1 MLKSYNATRGYVES
15 GTAAGIN
22 VNSPFVPF
30 TPSTAIND
38 TDSVQRALEKLQ
50 GSINITGIVKG
61 NGTSLSAAT
70 SGTDYSAG
78 TYALATGIVKS
89 TTVTGELTIAVADDF
104 PTLNQSTT
112 GTAASVTGTNVV
124 TNTNLSTMP
133 TNTIKG
139 NNTGSTATPID
150 LTSTQVTGMLNTMV
164 GDSGS
169 GGTKGLA
176 PAPAAGDAAAGKF
189 LKADGTYAVPAGATT
204 GDTKTGL
211 QSADHSN
218 WLLWT
223 NGRSLSRTT
232 YATLWNF
239 VNTNSL
245 VATGLFGAGDGAT
258 TFTLGDINGRAIGI
272 VGSGAGLTAR
282 NLGFSTGTE
291 TQTLTTDN
299 LPPHNHGILGDSA
312 RGLSSEFDNDKVL
325 YNEDGAVRNVLAR
338 NTEFTGSG
346 TAHNNMQ
353 PTVFLNFFVFSG

>member
-1 MLKSYNATRGYVES
+1 
-15 GTAAGIN
+15 
-22 VNSPFVPF
+22 
-30 TPSTAIND
+30 
-38 TDSVQRALEKLQ
+38 
-50 GSINITGIVKG
+50 
-61 NGTSLSAAT
+61 
-70 SGTDYSAG
+70 
-78 TYALATGIVKS
+78 
-89 TTVTGELTIAVADDF
+89 
-104 PTLNQSTT
+104 
-112 GTAASVTGTNVV
+112 
-124 TNTNLSTMP
+124 MP